1 MLKKDILKMFD
12 IDKLDKFVIEYQ
24 LGNLKMNDIPVDYQK
39 ATLMVL
45 KHGRDWWKHLN
56 K

>member
-1 MLKKDILKMFD
+1 MRKKDILKMFD
-12 IDKLDKFVIEYQ
+12 IDKLDKYAIEVQ
-24 LGNLKMNDIPVDYQK
+24 VGGIKINDIPSNYQK

-45 KHGRDWWKHLN
+45 KYGRDWWKYLS